1 MRRGVG
7 EKAQNHIRGRT
18 HLRFARGV
26 RCSVIGVA
34 VIGLFS
40 LNGCVKPLFPN
51 QAPRTQYDRY
61 DAVRNQHSPQY
72 VEDEFGRRVP
82 NLRGR
87 LTPKK

>member
-1 MRRGVG
+1 MRRGVR
-7 EKAQNHIRGRT
+7 EKAQDQTRGGNHSRI
-18 HLRFARGV
+18 ARGV
-26 RCSVIGVA
+26 RCAVMGAV

-40 LNGCVKPLFPN
+40 LYGCVKPLFPTK
-51 QAPRTQYDRY
+51 APRTQYDRY
-61 DAVRNQHSPQY
+61 DAVRNQHSQQY